1 MTKTMLGKIYG
12 CFFGLLDRQ
21 IGLHL
26 TFSCSDG
33 SGMCDSLSMWDT
45 SIKVTQSTMWTEE
58 DRDRQYV
65 SIVRR
70 VSDVL
75 MQAKKT
81 DVSKLVGTPV
91 ELTIEDNT
99 LRSWRVLTEVI

>member
-1 MTKTMLGKIYG
+1 
-12 CFFGLLDRQ
+12 
-21 IGLHL
+21 
-26 TFSCSDG
+26 
-33 SGMCDSLSMWDT
+33 MWDT
-45 SIKVTQSTMWTEE
+45 SIQVTSSTMWTEE

-81 DVSKLVGTPV
+81 DTSKLVSTPV
-91 ELTIEDNT
+91 ELTFEDEQ
-99 LRSWRVLTEVI
+99 LKSWRILTEVI